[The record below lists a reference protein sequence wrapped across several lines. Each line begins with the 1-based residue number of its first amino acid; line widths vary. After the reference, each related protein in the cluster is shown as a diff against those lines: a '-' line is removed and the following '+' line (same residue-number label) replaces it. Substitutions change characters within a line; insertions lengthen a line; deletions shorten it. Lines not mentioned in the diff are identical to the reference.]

1 MKNTKQTALIY
12 RVMMS
17 LLDVEQLDEAL
28 SGTLDIILESLS
40 CELGAVWLLDEES
53 GMLKCVISAGE
64 VDLTEISVE
73 IWFFL

>member
-28 SGTLDIILESLS
+28 SGTLDIILDAMSI
-40 CELGAVWLLDEES
+40 GEE
-53 GMLKCVISAGE
+53 KRP
-64 VDLTEISVE
+64 
-73 IWFFL
+73 